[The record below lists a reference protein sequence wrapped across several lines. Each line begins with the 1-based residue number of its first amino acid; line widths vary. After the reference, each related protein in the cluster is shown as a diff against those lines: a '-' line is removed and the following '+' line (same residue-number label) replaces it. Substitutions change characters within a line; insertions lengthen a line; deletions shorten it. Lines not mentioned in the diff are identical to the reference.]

1 MELLSTRDRTVVSG
15 VFLAFLLILV
25 LLWHQQFRRD
35 RVTEESTSKTIEG
48 LGFVSNLKLTILY
61 DNNPYNSSVTAAWGF
76 SCLIQTEATTVLFDT
91 GGDGHI
97 LLENMARLGID
108 ASKVDVVV
116 LSHIHSDHVG
126 GLAAILEKNNRM
138 RMCLPSSFA
147 DWFKLDIKRY
157 RCEVIEVSNGTKISK
172 GVATTGELNRGIKEQ
187 AVLLNTQK
195 GLIVITGCAHPGIVN
210 IARIAKELT
219 GTSIHLI
226 IGGFHMAGL
235 SAGKISSII
244 EGIKS
249 LGVEQVGPCHCS
261 GDLARKMFKDAY
273 GEKYVDTGVGRII
286 ELKTC

>member
-1 MELLSTRDRTVVSG
+1 
-15 VFLAFLLILV
+15 
-25 LLWHQQFRRD
+25 LWHQQFRRD

-138 RMCLPSSFA
+138 RVCLPSSFA

-195 GLIVITGCAHPGIVN
+195 GLIVITGCAHPGKYREDSQGVDRN
-210 IARIAKELT
+210 KHTPHHRRISYGGAIGRQDFINHRKDQISRRRT
-219 GTSIHLI
+219 GR
-226 IGGFHMAGL
+226 
-235 SAGKISSII
+235 
-244 EGIKS
+244 S
-249 LGVEQVGPCHCS
+249 LP
-261 GDLARKMFKDAY
+261 L
-273 GEKYVDTGVGRII
+273 
-286 ELKTC
+286 